1 MDHET
6 FPQGA
11 PGADTPDALHDD
23 RAPDAAPVL
32 AALPAPDAPDPD
44 DPSSAEAF
52 GEGGATDA
60 YGRTPDRWAGSG
72 DPDDPTAGLT
82 DREYDIYWAGV
93 RDSIRLA
100 RHPQPGEAPSPL
112 PQAGGAGGG
121 HDGELAS
128 TELPTPNP
136 SRLREGDYAD
146 PDDAL
151 VRPWLRQFDAGLRDA
166 DNDAATRDGGWNP
179 RRKRV
184 FLATLAASGIVTD
197 ACRAASISPRSAY
210 NLRNRDAV
218 FAEAWVAA
226 QALAR
231 QRLADELLERALRG
245 QADRIVKNGEV
256 IAERHRTDNRL
267 ALGLLTRLDR
277 LAAPEPVSFV
287 PVDPAPHKVLMAHW
301 DAFLDTIDAPSAEDD
316 AIPSRAHPEPVEG
329 ASGETPEGHTQ
340 GHTREPV
347 PGRCELH
354 ELVRTLEASGD
365 SAPDPATAP
374 ASPVEA
380 DEDEHEIWQ
389 DSEGHWWTDF
399 PPPEDFNGRQDGRY
413 GDCDYQRTLDGDER
427 FAVEEEDDEDRAERA
442 RLESLRRAA
451 FGLPAEDEDEEDEEE
466 DEEEED
472 GTQIPPRTGGVAD
485 DLSDQRDREAVEGHV
500 TPCAD
505 IAKPGDSA
513 DTASPPPPPPIAA
526 GPEPAAA
533 QRLGD
538 P

>member
-11 PGADTPDALHDD
+11 PGADTPDALPDD
-23 RAPDAAPVL
+23 RAPDAAPPL
-32 AALPAPDAPDPD
+32 AALPAPDAPAPLEVAVSALFCAQAEPVEAPPQTVDLRSSSTRQAQGERDVGD
-44 DPSSAEAF
+44 DCSSAETS
-52 GEGGATDA
+52 GEGGATTDA

-100 RHPQPGEAPSPL
+100 RHPDPAPPSA
-112 PQAGGAGGG
+112 QAERTMVP
-121 HDGELAS
+121 H
-128 TELPTPNP
+128 PT
-136 SRLREGDYAD
+136 D

-301 DAFLDTIDAPSAEDD
+301 DAFLDTIDAPSAEDA

-365 SAPDPATAP
+365 SAPEPATGP

-380 DEDEHEIWQ
+380 GGDGHEIWQ

-399 PPPEDFNGRQDGRY
+399 PPPESFDGEEQGRY
-413 GDCDYQRTLDGDER
+413 GDWDYQRTLDEDEQ

-451 FGLPAEDEDEEDEEE
+451 FGLPPEDEDDDEDEED
-466 DEEEED
+466 
-472 GTQIPPRTGGVAD
+472 
-485 DLSDQRDREAVEGHV
+485 DQ
-500 TPCAD
+500 
-505 IAKPGDSA
+505 SSN
-513 DTASPPPPPPIAA
+513 TASPPPPPPIVA